1 MTDGEDAISKPDELL
16 ALHDVTTEMFATLQR
31 WFNVPEKVAL
41 DLSAIDAAVLEMG
54 DPIMV
59 AAMAMRKLQALHLLA
74 TPGVRT
80 TTDMVVTIVQD
91 LQRALIQAPAMRL
104 KLAAEHTD
112 WDAEFALLDTLGQHS
127 MGQESEHPA
136 GHGISHEP
144 PRFNNEPDVEADHF
158 ALLHEKLIK
167 AAEAVI
173 IVSDGEI
180 RYLL

>member
-1 MTDGEDAISKPDELL
+1 MSDEPDAIAKPDELL

-31 WFNVPEKVAL
+31 WFRVPETVSL
-41 DLSAIDAAVLEMG
+41 DLSAVDAAVLELG
-54 DPIMV
+54 DPVMV

-104 KLAAEHTD
+104 KLAAERTD
-112 WDAEFALLDTLGQHS
+112 WDAEFAMLDGS
-127 MGQESEHPA
+127 DWPSKPEESGHPA
-136 GHGISHEP
+136 GHAISHEA
-144 PRFNNEPDVEADHF
+144 PRFNDDPDAEADQF
-158 ALLHEKLIK
+158 MVLHEKLIK

-173 IVSDGEI
+173 VASEGEI